1 MSQRLDYDELFE
13 EASGRIGGEAVGGF
27 TAREGRLALRLLFSD
42 WANRGCQMWQLEE
55 VVMPLAAAT
64 TLPADTT
71 DVVEAFVRID
81 GRDRSLKRVGLTSY
95 VDVEDKSAEGQAC
108 TYFVERRR
116 DAPVLRLSPLPDVAG
131 ELHVWRI
138 REAVGVSS
146 MSDLV
151 DVPERFLASAAAG
164 LAYQLG
170 LKRLAREKGEK
181 NENLRFL
188 IGTLK
193 SEYEQTLLNA
203 LEADRETATL
213 RFEVDFGG
221 YFD

>member
-1 MSQRLDYDELFE
+1 MSTRLDYDELFE
-13 EASGRIGGEAVGGF
+13 EASGRIGGEAVAGF

-42 WANRGCQMWQLEE
+42 WANRGCQMWQLDEI
-55 VVMPLAAAT
+55 VVPLAAAT

-81 GRDRSLKRVGLTSY
+81 GRDRTIQRIGLTSW
-95 VDVEDKSAEGQAC
+95 VDVEEKSAAGRPC
-108 TYFVERRR
+108 SYLVERRR
-116 DAPVLRLSPLPDVAG
+116 DAPVLRISPLPDFAG

-138 REAVGVSS
+138 REATAVSS

-170 LKRLAREKGEK
+170 LKRLAKQAAEK

-188 IGTLK
+188 IQTLK
-193 SEYEQTLLNA
+193 AEYEQLLLNA
-203 LEADRETATL
+203 LEADRETATI
-213 RFEVDFGG
+213 RFAVDMGG

>member
-1 MSQRLDYDELFE
+1 MSRLDYDELFE

-27 TAREGRLALRLLFSD
+27 TVREGRLALRLLFSD

-55 VVMPLAAAT
+55 IVVPLAAAT
-64 TLPADTT
+64 TLPSDTT
-71 DVVEAFVRID
+71 DVVEVFVRVD
-81 GRDRSLKRVGLTSY
+81 GRDRSLKRFGLTSY
-95 VDVEDKSAEGQAC
+95 VDVEDKAVGGRPCSF
-108 TYFVERRR
+108 FVERRR
-116 DAPVLRLSPLPDVAG
+116 DAPVLRIDPLPDVVG
-131 ELHVWRI
+131 DLHVWRI
-138 REAVGVSS
+138 REAVDVSS
-146 MSDLV
+146 MSDMV
-151 DVPERFLASAAAG
+151 DVPNRFLASAAAG

-170 LKRLAREKGEK
+170 LKRLAKDKAEK

-188 IGTLK
+188 IQTLK
-193 SEYEQTLLNA
+193 GEYEQALLNA